1 MFLDWLLDR
10 RRARVAA
17 VVWGLFLF
25 ALTSWPSP
33 PEIPGVTSIPNFDKF
48 CHTVL
53 YGVMGFLLYFAM
65 RWPERPKSAL
75 LAACFIGGAL
85 AVFGTLDEIHQIWI
99 PGRSME
105 GLDAVADATAG
116 FFGGLVGALV
126 ARRLARFEE
135 PRPAVSPGS

>member
-1 MFLDWLLDR
+1 MFLEWLLDR

-17 VVWGLFLF
+17 VVWGVFLF

-53 YGVMGFLLYFAM
+53 YGVMGFLLYLAI
-65 RWPERPKSAL
+65 RWPERPKSTL

-126 ARRLARFEE
+126 ARRLTPFEGS
-135 PRPAVSPGS
+135 RPAVSPGS

>member
-1 MFLDWLLDR
+1 M
-10 RRARVAA
+10 
-17 VVWGLFLF
+17 WGLFLF

-33 PEIPGVTSIPNFDKF
+33 PEIPGVTSIPNFDKL

-53 YGVMGFLLYFAM
+53 YGVMGFLLYFAI
-65 RWPERPKSAL
+65 RWPDRPKSAL

-105 GLDAVADATAG
+105 GLDAVTDATAG
-116 FFGGLVGALV
+116 FFGGLVGALFG
-126 ARRLARFEE
+126 RRSRALGG
-135 PRPAVSPGS
+135 PPPVGSGA

>member
-1 MFLDWLLDR
+1 MLLDWLLDR

-53 YGVMGFLLYFAM
+53 YGVEGFLLYFAI
-65 RWPERPKSAL
+65 RWPERPRSAL

-85 AVFGTLDEIHQIWI
+85 AVFGTLDELHQAWI

-105 GLDAVADATAG
+105 GLDMVTDASAG
-116 FFGGLVGALV
+116 FVGGLVGALW
-126 ARRLARFEE
+126 ARRLSAPSAAS
-135 PRPAVSPGS
+135 PRS